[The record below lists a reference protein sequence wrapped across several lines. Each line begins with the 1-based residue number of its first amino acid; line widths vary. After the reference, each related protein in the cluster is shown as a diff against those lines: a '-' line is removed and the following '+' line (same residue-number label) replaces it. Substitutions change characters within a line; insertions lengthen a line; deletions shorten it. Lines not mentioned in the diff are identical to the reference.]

1 MNLSRRLFPIALLV
15 VCCGGLHAEE
25 VRFEVNAGEVL
36 GPNTR
41 FWQAAGHD
49 YLFHYVNT
57 PIGRAFL
64 DRAEAKQSLRYFRTH
79 FTFDTTES
87 DDVPGVAVGG
97 DVVKRGP
104 TGELIY
110 DFSKVNQTYREYVQ
124 RGMKPIV
131 EFGFFPDGFARD
143 FGPLRADNR
152 EGQHEREAVPKDWD
166 QWEALQR
173 AFMENLEREFGPE
186 ELRTWYFEVWNEPD
200 QWPLAHID
208 VFFRLYDVFSHVVKS
223 FDSDYRVGGPG
234 AYTPAFLDRFLQ
246 HVEHGTNYVTGATG
260 SPLDFVSYH
269 LYGISG
275 SWLKQSPALFPRVDF
290 FQREMRWLD
299 RIVQAYPKA
308 AAAEFHLNEWGLAS
322 RFRRSVDRFPELEFR
337 NDHRSPLFLVK
348 LVDQLYALGD
358 HGILKTDLLLYWGF
372 TWEAERG
379 RMFHGNRELLT
390 GAEVAKPI
398 LAGFEM
404 LARLRESR
412 LAVAKGPRPGGRFGL
427 LPTREGD
434 HLAMIAYNFEESDDD
449 FSREDRLVVE
459 LTHLGHA
466 AQLEWRATVLSS
478 EQNNSYARW
487 QDAGRPAADSI
498 SPAEAAA
505 FSRLEVTASGVVP
518 VNDGKAILPV
528 SLPRHSMVLLEVN
541 LRE

>member
-1 MNLSRRLFPIALLV
+1 MNLSRLVCAIAFMV
-15 VCCGGLHAEE
+15 GCGGGLQAEDA
-25 VRFEVNAGEVL
+25 RFEVNASEVL

-79 FTFDTTES
+79 FTFDKTES
-87 DDVPGVAVGG
+87 DDVPGAVVGG
-97 DVVKRGP
+97 DVVRRGP
-104 TGELIY
+104 AGELIY
-110 DFSKVNQTYREYVQ
+110 DFSKVNQTYREYVR

-143 FGPLRADNR
+143 FGPPRADNR
-152 EGQHEREAVPKDWD
+152 EGEHEREAVPKDWA

-173 AFMENLEREFGPE
+173 AFMANLEQAFGRE

-200 QWPLAHID
+200 KWPLAHID

-223 FDSDYRVGGPG
+223 FDPDYRVGGPG
-234 AYTPAFLDRFLQ
+234 GYTPAFLDRFLQ
-246 HVEHGTNYVTGATG
+246 HVEQGTNYVTGATG

-322 RFRRSVDRFPELEFR
+322 RFRRSIDRFPELEFR
-337 NDHRSPLFLVK
+337 NDHRSPLFMVK

-358 HGILKTDLLLYWGF
+358 YGSLKTDLLLYWGF

-379 RMFHGNRELLT
+379 RVFHGNRELLT
-390 GAEVAKPI
+390 GGEVAKPI
-398 LAGFEM
+398 LIGFEM
-404 LARLRESR
+404 LARLQDNR
-412 LAVAKGPRPGGRFGL
+412 LAIAQGPRPGGRIGL
-427 LPTREGD
+427 LPTREGN

-449 FSREDRLVVE
+449 FIREDQLVVE
-459 LTHLGHA
+459 LTNLGHA
-466 AQLEWRATVLSS
+466 AELEWRATVLSS
-478 EQNNSYARW
+478 AQNNSYARW
-487 QDAGRPAADSI
+487 RDAGQPAAGSI
-498 SPAEAAA
+498 SPAQAAA
-505 FSRLEVTASGVVP
+505 LSRLEVTTSGVVP
-518 VNDGKAILPV
+518 VYDGKAVLPF
-528 SLPRHSMVLLEVN
+528 SLSRHSMVLWEATLTE
-541 LRE
+541 